1 MPAARRTLGGLFL
14 LTSRKGVDM
23 ERKDLVTVCTVTS
36 PTEAEI
42 IRGVLQS
49 AGIACEIG
57 GEGQAGFAGVWA
69 IDVLAR
75 AGDADKARKHLK
87 QLKRNIRLRRKRRAQ
102 AKKEKAAGKPSEA
115 IQELKPRTQIKK
127 KKPRLPE

>member
-1 MPAARRTLGGLFL
+1 MPAARRTLRGLFL

-23 ERKDLVTVCTVTS
+23 ERKALVTVCPVTS

-102 AKKEKAAGKPSEA
+102 ADERKSRGEA
-115 IQELKPRTQIKK
+115 ERGHPG
-127 KKPRLPE
+127 

>member
-1 MPAARRTLGGLFL
+1 
-14 LTSRKGVDM
+14 M
-23 ERKDLVTVCTVTS
+23 ERKDLACVCTVTS

-69 IDVLAR
+69 IDILTR
-75 AGDADKARKHLK
+75 AGDADQARKHLK
-87 QLKRNIRLRRKRRAQ
+87 QLKRNIRLRRKRRAD
-102 AKKEKAAGKPSEA
+102 AKMAKAAEGSKEG
-115 IQELKPRTQIKK
+115 IQEMKPGTDIKK
-127 KKPRLPE
+127 KRKPPPA